1 MRHQCAAV
9 IGLLTAALVAPVSPS
24 HAASADPTGYWM
36 KPDAERESKIEVF
49 KCGKKKTNLCA
60 KIAWLKEP
68 NDSKGQPLHDVRNE
82 NPAMRGRPIMGLPI
96 FTDLV
101 PSAPSTWNGKI
112 YNPEDGRTY
121 TATLTV
127 LSRKQILLK
136 GCKAWLLCGERN
148 WFRTAAPPA
157 EVIAPAEGEQ
167 QIEASAT
174 PSEPASAEAAVAAEP
189 VVVPSAD
196 EAVANTPTAPAAP
209 KEMQA
214 TAAPQILV
222 APSQAEE
229 AEVIPVA
236 VPELPAPSTQ
246 ATASPVAP
254 PADVNAGG
262 GYGFLAAS
270 TDPGAKAPD
279 SGEDVS
285 SMMLM
290 AKPIAAETAATSSAQ
305 PVAKTPLPQPMAQP
319 KPPVA
324 TEAAEPAAAAVAK
337 PVTSATATPKP
348 AATAAAKPVTT
359 AAAKPAAAAPAKP
372 VTTATATPKPAATAA
387 AKPAAAPAA
396 KPVTTA
402 RAKPAAKPE
411 TQGETAEQGAAT
423 PPDGEAAAT
432 TDPNAAETAD
442 ATPVEAIPLTRR
454 ERRMLRKQQREYERA
469 QQDPLLPWLS
479 R

>member
-9 IGLLTAALVAPVSPS
+9 VGLLTVALLAPVSPS
-24 HAASADPTGYWM
+24 HAASADPTGYWK

-68 NDSKGQPLHDVRNE
+68 NDSKGKPLHDVRNE
-82 NPAMRGRPIMGLPI
+82 NPALRGRQILGLPI

-148 WFRTAAPPA
+148 WLRTAPPEAIAPAAP
-157 EVIAPAEGEQ
+157 PAEGEQ
-167 QIEASAT
+167 QIEASVT
-174 PSEPASAEAAVAAEP
+174 PDAPASAAAAAAAEP
-189 VVVPSAD
+189 VAVPSAD
-196 EAVANTPTAPAAP
+196 EAVANASTAPAAP
-209 KEMQA
+209 KEIQA
-214 TAAPQILV
+214 TVAPQLPAAP
-222 APSQAEE
+222 SRAEE
-229 AEVIPVA
+229 AAVVPVVA
-236 VPELPAPSTQ
+236 PEPAAPVTQ
-246 ATASPVAP
+246 QMASPTEP
-254 PADVNAGG
+254 PAEVNAGG

-270 TDPGAKAPD
+270 TDPGAKAPE

-290 AKPIAAETAATSSAQ
+290 AKPIAAETTARPAAQ
-305 PVAKTPLPQPMAQP
+305 PVAKTPLPEPKAQP

-324 TEAAEPAAAAVAK
+324 TAAA
-337 PVTSATATPKP
+337 KP
-348 AATAAAKPVTT
+348 ATVPAAKPVTT
-359 AAAKPAAAAPAKP
+359 AAAKPAA
-372 VTTATATPKPAATAA
+372 TATAKPAATAA
-387 AKPAAAPAA
+387 AKPAVAPAA

-402 RAKPAAKPE
+402 AAKPAATPE
-411 TQGETAEQGAAT
+411 TQGQVTEQDAAM
-423 PPDGEAAAT
+423 PPDGEMT
-432 TDPNAAETAD
+432 ESIDPNAAETAD
-442 ATPVEAIPLTRR
+442 ASALEPIPMTRR
-454 ERRMLRKQQREYERA
+454 ERRMMRKQQRDYERI
-469 QQDPLLPWLS
+469 QQDPLLPWL

>member
-9 IGLLTAALVAPVSPS
+9 IGLLTAALLAPVSPS

-49 KCGKKKTNLCA
+49 RCGKKKTNLCA

-82 NPAMRGRPIMGLPI
+82 NPALRGRPIMGLPI

-112 YNPEDGRTY
+112 YNPEDGRIY

-148 WFRTAAPPA
+148 WFRTSTPEA
-157 EVIAPAEGEQ
+157 IAPAVPAAEGEQ
-167 QIEASAT
+167 QIEASVT
-174 PSEPASAEAAVAAEP
+174 PSAPAFAAAAAEPASAP
-189 VVVPSAD
+189 GAD
-196 EAVANTPTAPAAP
+196 EAVANASTAPEAP

-214 TAAPQILV
+214 TAAPQMPV

-236 VPELPAPSTQ
+236 VPEPPAPSTQ

-262 GYGFLAAS
+262 GYGFLAVS

-279 SGEDVS
+279 SGEDVP

-290 AKPIAAETAATSSAQ
+290 AKPIAGETAATSAAQ
-305 PVAKTPLPQPMAQP
+305 PAAKTPLPEPVAQP

-324 TEAAEPAAAAVAK
+324 TAAAK
-337 PVTSATATPKP
+337 P
-348 AATAAAKPVTT
+348 AAKPVTT
-359 AAAKPAAAAPAKP
+359 AAAKPAATAAAKP
-372 VTTATATPKPAATAA
+372 VTTVTAKSAATAA
-387 AKPAAAPAA
+387 AKPATAPAA

-402 RAKPAAKPE
+402 AAKPAAKPE
-411 TQGETAEQGAAT
+411 TQGASSEHGAAT
-423 PPDGEAAAT
+423 PPEGETPAADGTDAQAAE
-432 TDPNAAETAD
+432 AETAD
-442 ATPVEAIPLTRR
+442 ATPAEAVPLTRR
-454 ERRMLRKQQREYERA
+454 ERRLLRKQHRELERA

>member
-9 IGLLTAALVAPVSPS
+9 IGLLTVALLAPVSPS
-24 HAASADPTGYWM
+24 HAASADPTGYWK

-82 NPAMRGRPIMGLPI
+82 NPSMRGRPILGLPI

-127 LSRKQILLK
+127 VSRKQILLK

-148 WFRTAAPPA
+148 WFRTPPPEAIAP
-157 EVIAPAEGEQ
+157 EVSPAEGEQ
-167 QIEASAT
+167 QIEASVT
-174 PSEPASAEAAVAAEP
+174 PDAPAPAEAAAAEP
-189 VVVPSAD
+189 VAVPSAD
-196 EAVANTPTAPAAP
+196 EAAANASTAAPAP

-214 TAAPQILV
+214 TVAPQLPA
-222 APSQAEE
+222 APSQSEE
-229 AEVIPVA
+229 AEVVPVVA
-236 VPELPAPSTQ
+236 PEPAAPVTQ
-246 ATASPVAP
+246 QMASPVEP
-254 PADVNAGG
+254 PAEINAGG

-270 TDPGAKAPD
+270 SDPGAKAPQ

-285 SMMLM
+285 SMMQM
-290 AKPIAAETAATSSAQ
+290 AKPIAAETATPSVQ
-305 PVAKTPLPQPMAQP
+305 PVAKTPLPEPKAQP

-324 TEAAEPAAAAVAK
+324 TAAAKPTVVPAAKPATTATAK
-337 PVTSATATPKP
+337 PAATVTAKPAATATAKP
-348 AATAAAKPVTT
+348 AATAAA
-359 AAAKPAAAAPAKP
+359 
-372 VTTATATPKPAATAA
+372 KPAATAA

-402 RAKPAAKPE
+402 AAKPAATHE
-411 TQGETAEQGAAT
+411 TQGEATEPDAAM
-423 PPDGEAAAT
+423 PPDGDAAAIDG

-442 ATPVEAIPLTRR
+442 ASTLEPVPLTRR

-469 QQDPLLPWLS
+469 QQDPLLPWL

>member
-9 IGLLTAALVAPVSPS
+9 VGLLTVALLAPVSPS
-24 HAASADPTGYWM
+24 HAASADPTGYWK

-68 NDSKGQPLHDVRNE
+68 NDSKGKPLHDVRNE
-82 NPAMRGRPIMGLPI
+82 NPALRGRPILGLPI

-127 LSRKQILLK
+127 VSRKQILLK

-148 WFRTAAPPA
+148 WFRTAPPEAIAPAVP
-157 EVIAPAEGEQ
+157 PAEGEQ
-167 QIEASAT
+167 QIEASVT
-174 PSEPASAEAAVAAEP
+174 PDAPASAAAAAAEP
-189 VVVPSAD
+189 VAVPSAD
-196 EAVANTPTAPAAP
+196 EALANASTAPAAP

-214 TAAPQILV
+214 TVAPQLPAAP
-222 APSQAEE
+222 AQAEE
-229 AEVIPVA
+229 AEVVPVVA
-236 VPELPAPSTQ
+236 PEPPAPTIQ
-246 ATASPVAP
+246 TTASPVEP

-270 TDPGAKAPD
+270 TDPGAKAPQ

-290 AKPIAAETAATSSAQ
+290 AKPIAAETATPTAQ
-305 PVAKTPLPQPMAQP
+305 PVAKTPLPEPKAQP

-324 TEAAEPAAAAVAK
+324 TAAAK
-337 PVTSATATPKP
+337 PTVVP
-348 AATAAAKPVTT
+348 AAKPVTT
-359 AAAKPAAAAPAKP
+359 AAAKPAA
-372 VTTATATPKPAATAA
+372 TATAKPATAT

-402 RAKPAAKPE
+402 AAKPAATPE
-411 TQGETAEQGAAT
+411 TQGQASEQDAAM
-423 PPDGEAAAT
+423 PPDGET
-432 TDPNAAETAD
+432 TESIDPNAAETAD
-442 ATPVEAIPLTRR
+442 ASA
-454 ERRMLRKQQREYERA
+454 LRADSHDAERA
-469 QQDPLLPWLS
+469 AHDAETAARLRASAARPASALAALE
-479 R
+479 RTR

>member
-9 IGLLTAALVAPVSPS
+9 VGLLTVALLAPVSPS
-24 HAASADPTGYWM
+24 HAASADPTGYWK

-68 NDSKGQPLHDVRNE
+68 NDSKGKPLHDVRNE
-82 NPAMRGRPIMGLPI
+82 NPALRGRQILGLPI

-148 WFRTAAPPA
+148 WFRTAPPEAIAPAAP
-157 EVIAPAEGEQ
+157 PAEGEQ
-167 QIEASAT
+167 QIEASVT
-174 PSEPASAEAAVAAEP
+174 PDAPASAAAAAAAEP
-189 VVVPSAD
+189 VAVPSAD
-196 EAVANTPTAPAAP
+196 EAVANASTAPAAP
-209 KEMQA
+209 KEIQA
-214 TAAPQILV
+214 TVAPQLPAAP
-222 APSQAEE
+222 SRAEE
-229 AEVIPVA
+229 AAVVPVVA
-236 VPELPAPSTQ
+236 PEPAAPVTQ
-246 ATASPVAP
+246 QMASPTEP
-254 PADVNAGG
+254 PAEVNAGG

-270 TDPGAKAPD
+270 TDPGAKAPE

-290 AKPIAAETAATSSAQ
+290 AKPIAAETTARPAAQ
-305 PVAKTPLPQPMAQP
+305 PVAKTPLPEPKAQP

-324 TEAAEPAAAAVAK
+324 TAAA
-337 PVTSATATPKP
+337 KP
-348 AATAAAKPVTT
+348 ATVPAAKPVTT
-359 AAAKPAAAAPAKP
+359 AAAKPAA
-372 VTTATATPKPAATAA
+372 TATAKPAATAA
-387 AKPAAAPAA
+387 AKPAVAPAA

-402 RAKPAAKPE
+402 AAKPAATPE
-411 TQGETAEQGAAT
+411 TQGQVTEQDAAM
-423 PPDGEAAAT
+423 PPDGEMT
-432 TDPNAAETAD
+432 ESIDPNAAETAD
-442 ATPVEAIPLTRR
+442 ASALEPIPMTRR
-454 ERRMLRKQQREYERA
+454 ERRMMRKQQRDYERI
-469 QQDPLLPWLS
+469 QQDPLLPWL

>member
-9 IGLLTAALVAPVSPS
+9 VGLLTVALLAPVSPS
-24 HAASADPTGYWM
+24 HAASADPTGYWK

-68 NDSKGQPLHDVRNE
+68 NDSKGKPLHDVRNE
-82 NPAMRGRPIMGLPI
+82 NPALRGRQILGLPI

-148 WFRTAAPPA
+148 WFRTAPPEAIAPAAP
-157 EVIAPAEGEQ
+157 PAEGEQ
-167 QIEASAT
+167 QIEASVT
-174 PSEPASAEAAVAAEP
+174 PDAPASAVAAAAAEP
-189 VVVPSAD
+189 VAVPSAD
-196 EAVANTPTAPAAP
+196 EAVANASTAPAAP

-214 TAAPQILV
+214 TVAPQLPAAP
-222 APSQAEE
+222 SRAEE
-229 AEVIPVA
+229 AAVVPVVA
-236 VPELPAPSTQ
+236 PEPAAPVTQ
-246 ATASPVAP
+246 QMASPTEP
-254 PADVNAGG
+254 PAEVNAGG

-270 TDPGAKAPD
+270 TDPGAKAPE

-290 AKPIAAETAATSSAQ
+290 AKPIAAETTARPAAQ
-305 PVAKTPLPQPMAQP
+305 PVAKTPLPEPKAQP

-324 TEAAEPAAAAVAK
+324 TAAA
-337 PVTSATATPKP
+337 KP
-348 AATAAAKPVTT
+348 ATVPAAKPVTT
-359 AAAKPAAAAPAKP
+359 AAAKPAA
-372 VTTATATPKPAATAA
+372 TATAKPAATAA
-387 AKPAAAPAA
+387 AKPAVAPAA

-402 RAKPAAKPE
+402 AAKPAATPE
-411 TQGETAEQGAAT
+411 TQGQVTEQDAAM
-423 PPDGEAAAT
+423 PPDGEMT
-432 TDPNAAETAD
+432 ESIDPNAAETAD
-442 ATPVEAIPLTRR
+442 ASALEPIPMTRR
-454 ERRMLRKQQREYERA
+454 ERRMMRKQQRDYERI
-469 QQDPLLPWLS
+469 QQDPLLPWL

>member
-9 IGLLTAALVAPVSPS
+9 VGLLTVALLAPVSPS
-24 HAASADPTGYWM
+24 HAASVDPTGYWK

-82 NPAMRGRPIMGLPI
+82 NPALRGRQILGLPI

-127 LSRKQILLK
+127 VSRKQILLK

-148 WFRTAAPPA
+148 WFRTPPPPPEVLAPAVP
-157 EVIAPAEGEQ
+157 PAEGEQ
-167 QIEASAT
+167 QIEASVT
-174 PSEPASAEAAVAAEP
+174 PDAPASAAAAAAEP
-189 VVVPSAD
+189 VAVPSAD
-196 EAVANTPTAPAAP
+196 EAVANASTEPAAP

-214 TAAPQILV
+214 TVAPQLPAAP
-222 APSQAEE
+222 AQAEE
-229 AEVIPVA
+229 AEVVPVVA
-236 VPELPAPSTQ
+236 PEPAAPVTPQ
-246 ATASPVAP
+246 MASPTEP

-270 TDPGAKAPD
+270 TDPGAKAPQ

-290 AKPIAAETAATSSAQ
+290 AKPIAAETATPAAQ
-305 PVAKTPLPQPMAQP
+305 PVAKTPLPEPKAQP

-324 TEAAEPAAAAVAK
+324 T
-337 PVTSATATPKP
+337 
-348 AATAAAKPVTT
+348 AAAKPTVVPAAKPLTT
-359 AAAKPAAAAPAKP
+359 AAAKPAAT
-372 VTTATATPKPAATAA
+372 VTAKPAATAAAA

-396 KPVTTA
+396 KPVTNGA
-402 RAKPAAKPE
+402 AKPAAKPE
-411 TQGETAEQGAAT
+411 TQGEATEQDAAM

-432 TDPNAAETAD
+432 DGMDPNAAETAD
-442 ATPVEAIPLTRR
+442 ASAFEPIPMTRR
-454 ERRMLRKQQREYERA
+454 ERRMMRKQQRDHVRV
-469 QQDPLLPWLS
+469 QQDPLLPWL